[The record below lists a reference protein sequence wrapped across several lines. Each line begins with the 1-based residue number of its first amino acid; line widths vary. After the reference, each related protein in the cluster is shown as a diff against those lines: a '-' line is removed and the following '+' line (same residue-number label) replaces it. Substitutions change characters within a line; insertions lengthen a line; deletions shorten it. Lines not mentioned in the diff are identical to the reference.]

1 MRTGRTRIVVVA
13 RNLETGEKFICYEGT
28 NLLEGKLTMRVFKQM
43 DKEEGNEGLYFYSVL
58 QKGTLGCDNSRII
71 NGRC

>member
-1 MRTGRTRIVVVA
+1 MRTEKTRIVVVA
-13 RNLETGEKFICYEGT
+13 RNLETDEKFICYEGT

-43 DKEEGNEGLYFYSVL
+43 DKEEGNEGLYAYSVL
-58 QKGTLGCDNSRII
+58 QKGTLGYDNSRII